1 MAEKAPSWRDHLQTA
16 SFRGVAF
23 KVLDTT
29 TSVGRRNVLHQYPFA
44 DVPYVEDLGLD
55 ADKFT
60 VVGYVVQNFSNAHD
74 YFGERD
80 GLLQALREAGAG
92 TLVHPFLGEFL
103 VSLVGQAEMT
113 ESFAEGGIAR
123 FTMHFVAAGYN
134 EMPCNTVDHINAVN
148 SAVEDLQKKE
158 KSFFAKVLDTT
169 GVSNFLNSE
178 IVSDVKAGYSMMK
191 STLNSVKGLTST
203 IRGEAFGVIDTALG
217 ELSGLM
223 GAAEDIYD
231 NVTGT
236 FGVFDDLIDGLE
248 NLAYGYGWAGDS
260 ANSGAVRRGSTG
272 VSTVKAA
279 LSLVR
284 FGELSTETNLSPHG
298 GYLEPSVKT
307 DSSGTVIA
315 TRAKQETNRNAVIE
329 IFRTAAISSAI
340 KVAVKAEFGS
350 ADEAISIMS
359 DVIEALDDHL
369 TFIGDTVGSDEM
381 YSVLEGL
388 RPKIVNAMISMGATL
403 APVEYYTVPLD
414 SVPLLRLAYERYE
427 DLDREVEMFDRNVPA
442 VEHPGILPGGK
453 ALEFLTR

>member
-1 MAEKAPSWRDHLQTA
+1 MAEKAPSWRDHLQKA
-16 SFRGVAF
+16 SFRGIPF

-29 TSVGRRNVLHQYPFA
+29 TNVGRRNVLHQYPFA
-44 DVPYVEDLGLD
+44 DVPYIEDLGLD

-60 VVGYVVQNFSNAHD
+60 VVGYVIQNFSNAHD

-113 ESFAEGGIAR
+113 ESFSEGGIAR

-148 SAVEDLQKKE
+148 SAVEDLQTKE
-158 KSFFAKVLDTT
+158 KSFFEKVLDTT
-169 GVSNFLNSE
+169 GISDFLNSE

-223 GAAEDIYD
+223 GAASDIYD

-248 NLAYGYGWAGDS
+248 NLAYGYGWTGDS
-260 ANSGAVRRGSTG
+260 SKSGAVRRGSTG

-279 LSLVR
+279 LSLVQ
-284 FGELSTETNLSPHG
+284 FGEL
-298 GYLEPSVKT
+298 LEPIVKT

-315 TRAKQETNRNAVIE
+315 SRVKQETNRNAVIE

-340 KVAVKAEFGS
+340 RVAVKAEFGS

-359 DVIEALDDHL
+359 DVIEALDNHL